1 MGERMVIWLLVMC
14 LQNICAFYVEP
25 RANNV
30 FGCIISAR
38 ARFLGNIYRFSVL
51 TWIAWFQGCRSCI
64 CLHRCCRNS
73 VHSSMI
79 VKQNLAVKKSISTKT
94 HLLYVEGM
102 AFQERSWA
110 ICCQIVCCGGGCVV
124 LVRA

>member
-1 MGERMVIWLLVMC
+1 
-14 LQNICAFYVEP
+14 
-25 RANNV
+25 
-30 FGCIISAR
+30 
-38 ARFLGNIYRFSVL
+38 
-51 TWIAWFQGCRSCI
+51 
-64 CLHRCCRNS
+64 
-73 VHSSMI
+73 MI

-102 AFQERSWA
+102 AFQEERSWA